1 MNLKQLK
8 HFVDQTFELYP
19 RDAENLE
26 VVIVT
31 YNPNHVGGSPFVK
44 VKCAGKGID
53 WDKSKFQIFPE
64 INLEESLDDED
75 F

>member
-31 YNPNHVGGSPFVK
+31 YNPNHIGGSPFVK

-53 WDKSKFQIFPE
+53 WDKSKFQLFPE
-64 INLEESLDDED
+64 ADLKEVSNDE
-75 F
+75 